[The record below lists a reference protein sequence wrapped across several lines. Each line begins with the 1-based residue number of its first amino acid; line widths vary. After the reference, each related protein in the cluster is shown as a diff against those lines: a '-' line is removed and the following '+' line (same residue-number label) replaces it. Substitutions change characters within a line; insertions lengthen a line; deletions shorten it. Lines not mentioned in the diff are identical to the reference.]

1 LVLMHLLLHG
11 WKKDDKFVLVFKNY
25 QNFLIFYKFYVW
37 LIIHFEF
44 GLNIYL
50 LFDDKNYK
58 NSESFQ
64 RIANLMSKLVW
75 NMTAVVLI
83 YSKAEFWHKLIESVS
98 KLKYINNNENTN
110 SYVWNFRLVL
120 NTNKIITRPQL
131 RFEWFWYSLWQSFVM
146 QSFYSRALNCLKVPE
161 TMIASMFWMRFFC
174 SIYFTHK

>member
-1 LVLMHLLLHG
+1 M
-11 WKKDDKFVLVFKNY
+11 LVFKNY

-98 KLKYINNNENTN
+98 KLKYINIDNNDNTICLKIPFGIKYKQNNNETTTSVRVILIFFMPIICHAIILFTGFKMFKSSRNN
-110 SYVWNFRLVL
+110 DWVNVL
-120 NTNKIITRPQL
+120 DAILLFNL
-131 RFEWFWYSLWQSFVM
+131 
-146 QSFYSRALNCLKVPE
+146 FY
-161 TMIASMFWMRFFC
+161 T
-174 SIYFTHK
+174 